1 MLLSPN
7 GQFTLFLPTM
17 GRISPYKCHVTTGG
31 RNRVNK
37 IKLDQQN
44 RKQALRVYS
53 PNTYTVWPT
62 VMAALIA
69 KDALANPGK
78 HFFKQTTYISSK
90 LKVRV
95 CTEGAYKPL
104 FITIL
109 A

>member
-1 MLLSPN
+1 M
-7 GQFTLFLPTM
+7 
-17 GRISPYKCHVTTGG
+17 HVVFSK
-31 RNRVNK
+31 RPINK
-37 IKLDQQN
+37 IKLDQQS
-44 RKQALRVYS
+44 RKQALRGYC

-95 CTEGAYKPL
+95 CTERAYKPRL
-104 FITIL
+104 ITIL